1 MLEPTDDPMVDRGR
15 NYELENQTFP
25 EIADELT
32 LADDT
37 EGLVVFIDILKGYG
51 KPDSRIA
58 SLLLYKALNNQAI
71 NCVKTLQKEMNID
84 FKTFVMDD
92 TAVLES
98 GSVQNYIKNKKLSKE
113 MLDVL
118 QN

>member
-32 LADDT
+32 LVDDT

-58 SLLLYKALNNQAI
+58 SFLLYKALSNQTI
-71 NCVKTLQKEMNID
+71 NCVKVWQNKINID

-92 TAVLES
+92 TAVLEP
-98 GSVQNYIKNKKLSKE
+98 GSAQDYIKIKN
-113 MLDVL
+113 
-118 QN
+118 